1 MRIVIV
7 DDSPTVRL
15 SLKKCIEPLG
25 HEVIM
30 AEDGLDGIEKVRG
43 HLPVDL
49 VITDINMPRMDGLA
63 LSRELKSSAETRNI
77 PILVITT
84 EGSGKMKDE
93 AKEIGVSG
101 WIVKP
106 FQPDL
111 IRKSIDAV
119 VARARAAG

>member
-30 AEDGLDGIEKVRG
+30 AEDGLDGVEKVKG

-63 LSRELKSSAETRNI
+63 LSRELKNSPETRHI

>member
-1 MRIVIV
+1 MRIVVV

-25 HEVIM
+25 HEVFV
-30 AEDGLDGIEKVRG
+30 AEDGLDGLEKVRS

-49 VITDINMPRMDGLA
+49 VITDINMPRMDGL
-63 LSRELKSSAETRNI
+63 SFSKELKASPDTKAI

-84 EGSGKMKDE
+84 EGSGKMKEE

-119 VARARAAG
+119 IARSRAAG